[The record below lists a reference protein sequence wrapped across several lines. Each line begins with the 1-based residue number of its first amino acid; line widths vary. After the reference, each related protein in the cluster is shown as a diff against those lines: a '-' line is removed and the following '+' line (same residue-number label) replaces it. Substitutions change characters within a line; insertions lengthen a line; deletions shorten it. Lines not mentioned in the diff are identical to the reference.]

1 VHGILEAIFFPV
13 TGSFAGIL
21 VFVRTILENKLEN
34 RFVRMEIMHNFVFR
48 YEDRTSKYSAKI
60 VFMPA
65 V

>member
-1 VHGILEAIFFPV
+1 M